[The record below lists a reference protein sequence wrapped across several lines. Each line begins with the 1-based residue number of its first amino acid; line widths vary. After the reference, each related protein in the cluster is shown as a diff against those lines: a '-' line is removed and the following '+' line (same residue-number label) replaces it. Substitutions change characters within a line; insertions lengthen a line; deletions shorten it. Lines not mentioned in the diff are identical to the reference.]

1 MESPIANWVVGCN
14 FLDTSL
20 YYDDFHAFPYLAD
33 IVANISPTASIA
45 YVGNNPLLLKMLA
58 RYRSLLGHTGCVNYH
73 EGLLNQATG
82 SSIQDLPGSC
92 LPLTSNDSLL
102 HAGLFVIDFSMKNF
116 PSRLIDGLKVP
127 DRCPE
132 VENFAR
138 MLAAEVT
145 RIAHSEKENHEE
157 GALLRQ
163 FVFVGCH
170 NTSFDILV
178 RSLFSCALTPPST
191 CIRSGFLSPDAFTRE
206 TAVMPFHYY
215 VIGSTQ
221 QDQVKWITSQTG
233 ISVSIDDL
241 KAADKLFNIFVMDQD
256 RQRALAAFN
265 ALITSDAGRGKLLL
279 QIRIAEINGMQKQAD
294 ALRGFIEQYETQQI
308 S

>member
-1 MESPIANWVVGCN
+1 
-14 FLDTSL
+14 
-20 YYDDFHAFPYLAD
+20 
-33 IVANISPTASIA
+33 
-45 YVGNNPLLLKMLA
+45 
-58 RYRSLLGHTGCVNYH
+58 
-73 EGLLNQATG
+73 
-82 SSIQDLPGSC
+82 
-92 LPLTSNDSLL
+92 
-102 HAGLFVIDFSMKNF
+102 
-116 PSRLIDGLKVP
+116 
-127 DRCPE
+127 
-132 VENFAR
+132 
-138 MLAAEVT
+138 
-145 RIAHSEKENHEE
+145 
-157 GALLRQ
+157 
-163 FVFVGCH
+163 
-170 NTSFDILV
+170 
-178 RSLFSCALTPPST
+178 
-191 CIRSGFLSPDAFTRE
+191 
-206 TAVMPFHYY
+206 MPFHYY